1 MCQSKAKG
9 GFRCATH
16 VQDAI
21 ADHKNKYSRM
31 VQQECTA
38 NGIIIN
44 PQCFELTPAEKN
56 LVTSQ
61 IFLDPSVQKMR
72 KEIVEANHQV
82 RVLQASLS
90 DALAVRNVN
99 KLALIIR
106 EHNPELQAIKYDNEA
121 RKRRF
126 NEYIANPNLNE
137 DELEKALKQNKNQ
150 LALLNKR
157 KEKLNL
163 LSKTEAVASFETYKE
178 SGDITKALA
187 SVSCLNTARSNVTTL
202 QDKAVA
208 TSQRVRTRLTD
219 RIVAEKLV
227 TDPGFKAA
235 ESSDAFR
242 NSAKFKE
249 WEAREKELAESYR
262 MTAGYHKKVLAK
274 ISSYKKLGMDTTEME
289 LAYKAL
295 HIRKAKFTYKS
306 ITEAYGVLSPEAR
319 VAKEAYEQAQQKELS
334 F

>member
-16 VQDAI
+16 VEEAI
-21 ADHKNKYSRM
+21 ADHKNKYSKM
-31 VQQECTA
+31 VQQEAAT

-99 KLALIIR
+99 KLALVIR
-106 EHNPELQAIKYDNEA
+106 EHNPELQSIKNDNEA

-137 DELEKALKQNKNQ
+137 DELEHALEQNKNQ

-157 KEKLNL
+157 KEKLNY
-163 LSKTEAVASFETYKE
+163 LSKAEAIEVFKVYKE
-178 SGDITKALA
+178 SADASKALA
-187 SVSCLNTARSNVTTL
+187 SVTCLNKVRNDVLAI
-202 QDKAVA
+202 QEKAAA

-235 ESSDAFR
+235 ESSDTFR
-242 NSAKFKE
+242 NSTKFQE
-249 WEAREKELAESYR
+249 WEAKEKELAESYR

-274 ISSYKKLGMDTTEME
+274 ITSYKKLGIDTAEME

-306 ITEAYGVLSPEAR
+306 ITEAYGVLSPEAQ
-319 VAKEAYEQAQQKELS
+319 VAKEAYEQAKQKEHS